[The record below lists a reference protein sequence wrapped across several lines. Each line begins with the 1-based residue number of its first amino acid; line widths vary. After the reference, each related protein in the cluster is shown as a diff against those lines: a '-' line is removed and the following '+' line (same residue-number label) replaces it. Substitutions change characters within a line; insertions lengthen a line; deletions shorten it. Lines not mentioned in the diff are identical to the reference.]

1 MEDLEQ
7 QQRER
12 AYKIW
17 EDEGRPEGRDLDR
30 WHLAAEKELENEKA
44 AAEVTK
50 VNQDANDEFNGERG
64 GRLGTDIRPPSTSSA
79 D

>member
-17 EDEGRPEGRDLDR
+17 EDEGRPEGRDLEHWDR
-30 WHLAAEKELENEKA
+30 AAEKGRGNDTETAK
-44 AAEVTK
+44 VTQI
-50 VNQDANDEFNGERG
+50 NQDANDEFNGEHG
-64 GRLGTDIRPPSTSSA
+64 GRLATDIRPPSTSSA